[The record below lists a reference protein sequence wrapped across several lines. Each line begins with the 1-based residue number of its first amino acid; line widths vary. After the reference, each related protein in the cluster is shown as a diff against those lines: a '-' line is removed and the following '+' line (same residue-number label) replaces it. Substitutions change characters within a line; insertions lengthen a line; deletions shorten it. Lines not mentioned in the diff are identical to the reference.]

1 MFVCVDRKSDQKE
14 LYFSL
19 DNLLAL
25 DYGKRKVRGIYVIFK
40 NDICLYVGQSKNVA
54 SRIATH
60 LSGKYENADKIL
72 IYEDDNEE
80 EDLIPSE
87 KYAIKMYKPIEN
99 ILADYSEQI
108 PIDSL
113 IGCFHDYEKNAP
125 LFYSYKL
132 LIHNSQ
138 IFISNSESFNDF
150 VSFENMQDSLKIDME
165 IANG

>member
-1 MFVCVDRKSDQKE
+1 MFVCVDRQEDQRE

-19 DNLLAL
+19 DNLFAL
-25 DYGKRKVRGIYVIFK
+25 DCSKRKVRGVYIIFK

-54 SRIATH
+54 SRLATH

-72 IYEDDNEE
+72 IYEDDNLED
-80 EDLIPSE
+80 DLIPSE
-87 KYAIKMYKPIEN
+87 KYAIKMFKPIEN

-108 PIDSL
+108 PLDSL
-113 IGCFHDYEKNAP
+113 IGCFYDYEKNAP

-132 LIHNSQ
+132 LVSNSQ
-138 IFISNSESFNDF
+138 IFLCNSESYNDF
-150 VSFENMQDSLKIDME
+150 ISFSSMQDSLKEDME